1 MSCPH
6 TQTTAVLAAFGEA
19 PAGFEAHL
27 QICGDCQDAVDAH
40 TQTLA
45 VLAPVAPSLATS
57 RPRPWRSGVTVLLL
71 AAAALLTI
79 RTLSP
84 EVDPDRL
91 GLDSPVPEV
100 QHTAALTLSFESDL
114 DSDLSDLELDL
125 ALLSLE

>member
-19 PAGFEAHL
+19 PADFEAHL
-27 QICGDCQDAVDAH
+27 QVCADCQTAVDAH

-45 VLAPVAPSLATS
+45 VLAPVAPSVARS
-57 RPRPWRSGVTVLLL
+57 RPRPWRSGVTMLLL
-71 AAAALLTI
+71 AAAALLAI

-91 GLDSPVPEV
+91 ALDSPVPEV
-100 QHTAALTLSFESDL
+100 HHTAALTLSFESDL
-114 DSDLSDLELDL
+114 DSDLSDLELEL
-125 ALLSLE
+125 AMISLE